1 MMDPTSAATRTI
13 HLNEPW
19 VDGNVVA
26 FNWEVEPDSDLYR
39 AHQFEI
45 VFPESVDMDRI
56 PPEVW
61 LRVMLICLHPH
72 WALLRPCK
80 VILPRSLPHGER
92 EFWMRMVDAA
102 VATLESNHDGQPDDT
117 FASRTTR
124 TVEIVDSGPPLGVLP
139 AVESTDLVATCFSG
153 GRDSLTQL
161 ALLQELG
168 ETPLLVTTTSS
179 REGSEEFKTAR
190 RRAVIDEI
198 VSRREVELVEVE
210 STFRGLVDNGVP
222 AATRY
227 FTSASEITDTYL
239 YFAIAWATAYARGAR
254 GVYLASEGEVQESIR
269 RDGLV
274 VQHKHF
280 MYAGAMQLALRGL
293 IAPSGI
299 SHCGL
304 TYPLLQF
311 QVQRLL
317 GRRYSELRDL
327 QYSCWEQRPGEDVCS
342 RCGECFTISVNLM
355 SEGIAPREI
364 GIDLNEL
371 LPAQSGWQ
379 PGGDPA
385 RRRSEVGKLSRRYT
399 DERVIRFFRATDAA
413 GVAEFLDEAGLSS
426 DCERA
431 LQTLRTTAAAAAD
444 PPLEPG
450 YRAEFLEL
458 IDERLRPGLKSIFEE
473 HFEPEPTD
481 NYEHLVENTKLLS
494 QWITAPLRSA
504 RVAPDPEPANARTF
518 ERPQAPAPAAPTGG
532 QLGDIAHLIPASEP
546 AIGSANGSRFLPVAD
561 AALDGNELDY
571 VTEAVESGW
580 VSSAGPYVDRLEAQ
594 FADYC
599 GTRFAVTTA
608 SGATALE
615 LMLRAAGIEPGDEV
629 IMPTFTMVATANAVH
644 HIGAKVVFVDSDPE
658 TWNMSLARVAEAI
671 GPKTRAIIA
680 MHTYG
685 HPVDMDALREIA
697 DANSLAL
704 FEDAAEAHGATVR
717 GRRVGSF
724 GDAAAFSCYGNK
736 IVTTGEGGIVTTDNP
751 EIAQAARQLRS
762 HAFSED
768 RHFWHRSRAF
778 NFRMSNLQAALG
790 LAQIERIDQFLEQR
804 RNLARM
810 YREHLGPIE
819 GLSLQPDQPGM
830 TSANWMFGVL
840 VNDQFGCSRDRLREL
855 LAADGIE
862 TRAFFTPLHIQPAYL
877 DEFEGRRHP
886 VAESMGRT
894 GLYLPSAL
902 WLTDGDV
909 ERIAAVAAQ
918 AAELAAE
925 STSSPKPA

>member
-1 MMDPTSAATRTI
+1 MIGRAKAATRTI
-13 HLNEPW
+13 RLNEPW
-19 VDGNVVA
+19 VDGNVA
-26 FNWEVEPDSDLYR
+26 GFNWEVEPDSDLYR
-39 AHQFEI
+39 AQQFEI
-45 VFPESVDMDRI
+45 IFPPSVDMDRI

-80 VILPRSLPHGER
+80 VILPRSLPPGER

-102 VATLESNHDGQPDDT
+102 VATLESNHDGQAAET

-124 TVEIVDSGPPLGVLP
+124 MVEIVDSGPPLGALP
-139 AVESTDLVATCFSG
+139 PVNSTDLVATCFSG

-198 VSRREVELVEVE
+198 VARREVELVEVD
-210 STFRGLVDNGVP
+210 STFRGCVDNSVLE
-222 AATRY
+222 ATRY

-239 YFAIAWATAYARGAR
+239 YFAIAWATAYARGAH
-254 GVYLASEGEVQESIR
+254 GVYLASEGEVQESVR

-280 MYAGAMQLALRGL
+280 MYAGAMQLALRDL

-342 RCGECFTISVNLM
+342 RCGECFIISVNLM

-371 LPAQSGWQ
+371 LPAQCGWQ

-385 RRRSEVGKLSRRYT
+385 RRRSEVGKLARRHT
-399 DERVIRFFRATDAA
+399 DERVVRFFRATDASDLA
-413 GVAEFLDEAGLSS
+413 SFVDANGLSGE
-426 DCERA
+426 CLRA
-431 LQTLRTTAAAAAD
+431 LDTLRETASAAPE
-444 PPLEPG
+444 PPPEPG
-450 YRAEFLEL
+450 YRAVFLDL
-458 IDERLRPGLKSIFEE
+458 IDERLRPGLKSILEE
-473 HFEPEPTD
+473 HFEPEPIG
-481 NYEHLVENTKLLS
+481 NYKHLVENTKLLGK
-494 QWITAPLRSA
+494 WIAAPLQSE
-504 RVAPDPEPANARTF
+504 RVAPESEPANARTF
-518 ERPQAPAPAAPTGG
+518 ERPQPPVPAAPTGG

-546 AIGSANGSRFLPVAD
+546 TIGSSNGARFLPVAD
-561 AALDGNELDY
+561 AELDGNELEY
-571 VTEAVESGW
+571 VTEAVESSW
-580 VSSAGPYVDRLEAQ
+580 VSSAGPYVERLEAQ
-594 FADYC
+594 FAEYC

-615 LMLRAAGIEPGDEV
+615 LMLRAAGIGPGDEV

-644 HIGAKVVFVDSDPE
+644 HVGGKVVFVDSDPA
-658 TWNMSLARVAEAI
+658 TWNMDLDRVTEAI

-724 GDAAAFSCYGNK
+724 GDAAAFSFYGNK
-736 IVTTGEGGIVTTDNP
+736 IVTTGEGGIVTTDSP
-751 EIAQAARQLRS
+751 EIADAARQLRS

-768 RHFWHRSRAF
+768 RHFWHRRRAF

-790 LAQIERIDQFLEQR
+790 LAQIERIDRFLQQR
-804 RNLARM
+804 RDLARM

-819 GLSLQPDQPGM
+819 GLSLQPDQPGL
-830 TSANWMFGVL
+830 TSASWMVGVL
-840 VNDQFGCSRDRLREL
+840 VNDKFGCSRDKLREL

-886 VAESMGRT
+886 VAELMGRT

-902 WLTDGDV
+902 WLTEDDV
-909 ERIAAVAAQ
+909 ARIAAVAAQ
-918 AAELAAE
+918 AAEVATE